1 MHLLPSWE
9 SLSRFEGSGG
19 GFKSDWSVFALLGC
33 EIKISIF
40 GQSWLKPEIMKELVR
55 CRPCGFVMEADKL
68 GDVCP
73 ACGLPRKVFEPYRE
87 RVSLNRLRLLN
98 LDLHPIVIHLS
109 QALVI
114 AIPLLAILTH
124 LVPSLYPEVLNNVLL
139 FSIVL
144 FPFTLVLAIMTG
156 VIDGLTR
163 FKTLKTP
170 LLRVKIIFSFIILT
184 LSVVLFYAYKNDWN
198 YLLIIL
204 LSILCLGCGIQLGLW
219 GKKLI
224 NVILPG
230 TYPQKKGNKNVKAD
244 PEPATA

>member
-1 MHLLPSWE
+1 
-9 SLSRFEGSGG
+9 
-19 GFKSDWSVFALLGC
+19 
-33 EIKISIF
+33 
-40 GQSWLKPEIMKELVR
+40 MKELVR

-87 RVSLNRLRLLN
+87 RVSINRLRLLN
-98 LDLHPIVIHLS
+98 LDLHPIIIHLS

-114 AIPLLAILTH
+114 AIPLLSFITH
-124 LVPSLYPEVLNNVLL
+124 FIPGLYPEMLNNVLT
-139 FSIVL
+139 FSVVL
-144 FPFTLVLAIMTG
+144 FPFTLVLAIITG
-156 VIDGLTR
+156 VVDGLTR

-170 LLRVKIIFSFIILT
+170 LLRVKILFSFIILALSIVLLFNYT
-184 LSVVLFYAYKNDWN
+184 SQGNNIFTTILSV
-198 YLLIIL
+198 
-204 LSILCLGCGIQLGLW
+204 LCLGCGVQLGLW

-230 TYPQKKGNKNVKAD
+230 TYPQKKGSKGAKAE

>member
-1 MHLLPSWE
+1 
-9 SLSRFEGSGG
+9 
-19 GFKSDWSVFALLGC
+19 
-33 EIKISIF
+33 
-40 GQSWLKPEIMKELVR
+40 MKELVR

-87 RVSLNRLRLLN
+87 RVSLNRLFVLN

-114 AIPLLAILTH
+114 AIPLLIILTYFFGSFQP
-124 LVPSLYPEVLNNVLL
+124 VIIKSVLL
-139 FSIVL
+139 FSVFV
-144 FPFTLVLAIMTG
+144 FPFTLVFAILTG
-156 VIDGLTR
+156 IIDGLTR

-170 LLRVKIIFSFIILT
+170 LLRVKIIFSIIILL
-184 LSVVLFYAYKNDWN
+184 LSTAM
-198 YLLIIL
+198 LLVAPRESYGLWTFI
-204 LSILCLGCGIQLGLW
+204 LSILCLAAGVQLGLW

-230 TYPQKKGNKNVKAD
+230 SYPMKKGSKGSQIKEEV
-244 PEPATA
+244 

>member
-1 MHLLPSWE
+1 
-9 SLSRFEGSGG
+9 
-19 GFKSDWSVFALLGC
+19 
-33 EIKISIF
+33 
-40 GQSWLKPEIMKELVR
+40 MKELVR

-87 RVSLNRLRLLN
+87 KVSRNRLMLLN

-114 AIPLLAILTH
+114 AIPLLVILK
-124 LVPSLYPEVLNNVLL
+124 SFFSSFQPEVIKNVLI
-139 FSIVL
+139 FSTFI
-144 FPFTLVLAIMTG
+144 FPFTLVMAIITG
-156 VIDGLTR
+156 IIDGLTR
-163 FKTLKTP
+163 FKTLATP

-184 LSVVLFYAYKNDWN
+184 LSIVIFFVAPNDHN
-198 YLLIIL
+198 YILTLI
-204 LSILCLGCGIQLGLW
+204 LSILSLGAGFQLGLW

-230 TYPQKKGNKNVKAD
+230 TYPQKKGAKENKESKESDPKA
-244 PEPATA
+244 E